1 MTEFVGFIV
10 VDAFAIVMPSKSLGA
25 GKSTNES

>member
-10 VDAFAIVMPSKSLGA
+10 VDAFAIVMPSKTIGA
-25 GKSTNES
+25 GKSKNES